1 MKKILYSLC
10 AVVLVTT
17 LIIAVTYAYHSYKDL
32 ELKKEEAKVVK
43 HKSKNESSKK
53 NTNLNKTN
61 NKKYHV
67 DKADQPDV
75 NNTDKASNEE
85 TASDYHGTN
94 EENNQVKKTENGI
107 DYVDD
112 FDTPIDEA
120 QYEKE
125 VMSQSGG
132 GPTED
137 EASSNQE
144 NMSDEQFINAYKE
157 GMTQDEANAV
167 NELAEDPAY
176 IDYLRGQV
184 EARENGQ
191 GGNY

>member
-17 LIIAVTYAYHSYKDL
+17 LVIAVTYAYNNYKNL

-43 HKSKNESSKK
+43 HKSQNESSKK
-53 NTNLNKTN
+53 NKNTDKANH
-61 NKKYHV
+61 KKHNV
-67 DKADQPDV
+67 DKSDQPDV

-85 TASDYHGTN
+85 TTSDHLGTN

-112 FDTPIDEA
+112 FDAPIDEA

-137 EASSNQE
+137 EAPSNQE

-167 NELAEDPAY
+167 NELAKDPAY

>member
-1 MKKILYSLC
+1 MKKILYSLS
-10 AVVLVTT
+10 AVVLVTAIVT
-17 LIIAVTYAYHSYKDL
+17 ALTYAYHSYKDL

-43 HKSKNESSKK
+43 HKLKNESSKK
-53 NTNLNKTN
+53 NKSTDKANHKNH
-61 NKKYHV
+61 HV
-67 DKADQPDV
+67 DKSDQPDV

-85 TASDYHGTN
+85 I
-94 EENNQVKKTENGI
+94 NQVKKTENGI

-112 FDTPIDEA
+112 FASPQDET

-137 EASSNQE
+137 ESSTNLE
-144 NMSDEQFINAYKE
+144 SMSDEQFINAYKE

>member
-17 LIIAVTYAYHSYKDL
+17 LVIAVTYAYHSYKGL

-53 NTNLNKTN
+53 NTNPNKTN
-61 NKKYHV
+61 HKKQHVNKSN
-67 DKADQPDV
+67 QPDV
-75 NNTDKASNEE
+75 NKTDKTSNEE
-85 TASDYHGTN
+85 IISDYNGTN

-112 FDTPIDEA
+112 FDAPQDEA
-120 QYEKE
+120 QYEKD

-132 GPTED
+132 GPTEG

-144 NMSDEQFINAYKE
+144 SMSDEQFINAYKE
-157 GMTQDEANAV
+157 GMTQDETNAV

>member
-17 LIIAVTYAYHSYKDL
+17 IVIAVAYAYHSYKSL

-43 HKSKNESSKK
+43 HKSKNESSNKNK
-53 NTNLNKTN
+53 NTDKANY
-61 NKKYHV
+61 KKQHV
-67 DKADQPDV
+67 DKSDQPDV
-75 NNTDKASNEE
+75 NNTDKTSNEE
-85 TASDYHGTN
+85 TTSDYDGTN

-112 FDTPIDEA
+112 FDAPQDEG

-132 GPTED
+132 GPTEN
-137 EASSNQE
+137 EASSNQAS
-144 NMSDEQFINAYKE
+144 MSDEQFINAYKE